1 MPTPGAAIRKILT
14 AMTERSLLR
23 LQAWLSPG
31 FPVGAF
37 AYSHGI
43 ETAVET
49 NKIYDPDS
57 LLFWIKSVLEFG
69 TGRADAII
77 FCAAW
82 RATNSQN
89 MSALFDVAA
98 RAAALRSTAELG
110 QESAAQGRAFSQT
123 IAAAWPQDAT
133 AALLEDWDGPVAYP
147 VAVAAASAGHG
158 IGLNESLRAYLH
170 AFAAN
175 LVSAGVRLIPL
186 GQTDGQRTVAALE
199 DPILALAAVA
209 PDLSLLDAG
218 SATWM
223 VDWCSMQ
230 HETQRTRLF
239 RS

>member
-1 MPTPGAAIRKILT
+1 MPATATVIRKKLT
-14 AMTERSLLR
+14 AMTDRSLLR

-43 ETAVET
+43 ETAVEA

-57 LLFWIKSVLEFG
+57 LLSWINSVLEFG
-69 TGRADAII
+69 TGRADAIL

-82 RATNSQN
+82 RATHSND
-89 MSALFDVAA
+89 MAALYGVAE

-110 QESAAQGRAFSQT
+110 QETTAQGRAFSQT

-133 AALLEDWDGPVAYP
+133 TGLLEDWHGPVAYP
-147 VAVAAASAGHG
+147 VAVATASAGHG
-158 IGLNESLRAYLH
+158 LGLNDSLCAYLH
-170 AFAAN
+170 AFTAN

-209 PDLSLLDAG
+209 PDLPLSDAG

-223 VDWCSMQ
+223 VDWCSMK

>member
-1 MPTPGAAIRKILT
+1 
-14 AMTERSLLR
+14 
-23 LQAWLSPG
+23 
-31 FPVGAF
+31 VGAF

-43 ETAVET
+43 EAAVEAQ
-49 NKIYDPDS
+49 KIHDQAS
-57 LLFWIKSVLEFG
+57 LLSWIDSVLEFG
-69 TGRADAII
+69 TGRADAIL

-82 RATNSQN
+82 RATQAKDLA
-89 MSALFDVAA
+89 ALYGVAE

-110 QESAAQGRAFSQT
+110 QETTAQGRAFSQT

-133 AALLEDWDGPVAYP
+133 TALLEDWDGPVAYP
-147 VAVAAASAGHG
+147 VAVATASAGHG
-158 IGLNESLRAYLH
+158 IGLNDSLCAYLH
-170 AFAAN
+170 AFSAN

-199 DPILALAAVA
+199 EPILALAAVA
-209 PDLSLLDAG
+209 PDLSLSDAG

>member
-1 MPTPGAAIRKILT
+1 MPATGTAIRKILS

-43 ETAVET
+43 ETAVAES
-49 NKIYDPDS
+49 KIHDPDS
-57 LLFWIKSVLEFG
+57 LLSWIKSVLEVG
-69 TGRADAII
+69 TGRADAIL

-82 RATNSQN
+82 RATNSYD
-89 MSALFDVAA
+89 MAALYGIAE

-110 QESAAQGRAFSQT
+110 RESTAQGRAFFQT
-123 IAAAWPQDAT
+123 IAAAWPQEAT
-133 AALLEDWDGPVAYP
+133 ARLLENWDGPVAYP
-147 VAVAAASAGHG
+147 VAVATASAGHG
-158 IGLNESLRAYLH
+158 IELNDSLCAYLH
-170 AFAAN
+170 AFASN

-209 PDLSLLDAG
+209 PDLSLFDAG
-218 SATWM
+218 SGTWM